1 MPLVKMSSVL
11 GPAMED
17 GYAVGAFNADN
28 IEMVQAFV
36 EAAEEERSPL
46 ILQVSQGAIE
56 YSGLSCVTNLAGF
69 AAAQASVPIVVH
81 LDHGKDYK
89 QNVRALRAG
98 VTCLGIDASMRSYAQ
113 NSAMTRQICELA
125 HFAGLEAEAG
135 LGYVPDSANNPSA
148 DAVEESK
155 TDPSQAAK
163 FIKETRADL
172 LAVALGS
179 MRGMRQREIS
189 LDIDRL
195 KAIRSLISVPLVL
208 HGSSGV
214 KWNSIQQAIQYG
226 ICKVN
231 LAACFDRRLTE
242 VMRKEL
248 AQMPK
253 EINFRKIIGP
263 SRDAVKDLA
272 REQLQLLGSS
282 GCY

>member
-36 EAAEEERSPL
+36 EATEEERSPL

-56 YSGLSCVTNLAGF
+56 YSGLSYVTNLAGF
-69 AAAQASVPIVVH
+69 AAAQASMPIVVH

-98 VTCLGIDASMRSYAQ
+98 VTCLGVDASMLSYTQ

-135 LGYVPDSANNPSA
+135 LGYVPDSADNPST
-148 DAVEESK
+148 DAVEDSK
-155 TDPSQAAK
+155 TDPNKAAK
-163 FIKETRADL
+163 FIKETGADL

-195 KAIRSLISVPLVL
+195 KAIRSVISVPLVL

-214 KWNSIQQAIQYG
+214 KWDSIQQAIQYG

-263 SRDAVKDLA
+263 SRDAVKELA
-272 REQLQLLGSS
+272 REQLRLLGSS
-282 GCY
+282 GRY

>member
-17 GYAVGAFNADN
+17 VYAVGAFNADN

-36 EAAEEERSPL
+36 DAAEEERSPL

-56 YSGLSCVTNLAGF
+56 YSGLSYVTNLAGF
-69 AAAQASVPIVVH
+69 AAAQASVPIVIH

-98 VTCLGIDASMRSYAQ
+98 VTCLGIDASMLSYTQ

-135 LGYVPDSANNPSA
+135 LGYVPDSADNPSA
-148 DAVEESK
+148 DAVEDSK
-155 TDPSQAAK
+155 TDPNQAAK
-163 FIKETRADL
+163 FIKETGADL

-195 KAIRSLISVPLVL
+195 KAIHSLIRVPLVL

-214 KWNSIQQAIQYG
+214 KWDSIQQAIQYG

-272 REQLQLLGSS
+272 REQLRLLGSS
-282 GCY
+282 GRY

>member
-17 GYAVGAFNADN
+17 VYAVGAFNADN

-36 EAAEEERSPL
+36 DAAEEERSPL

-56 YSGLSCVTNLAGF
+56 YSGLSYVTNLAGF
-69 AAAQASVPIVVH
+69 AAAQASVPIVIH

-98 VTCLGIDASMRSYAQ
+98 VTCLGIDASMLSYTQ

-135 LGYVPDSANNPSA
+135 LGYVPDSADNPSA
-148 DAVEESK
+148 DAVEDSK
-155 TDPSQAAK
+155 TDPNQAAK
-163 FIKETRADL
+163 FIKETGADL

-195 KAIRSLISVPLVL
+195 KAIHSLIRVPLVL

-214 KWNSIQQAIQYG
+214 KWDSIQQAIQYG

-263 SRDAVKDLA
+263 CQKK
-272 REQLQLLGSS
+272 
-282 GCY
+282 